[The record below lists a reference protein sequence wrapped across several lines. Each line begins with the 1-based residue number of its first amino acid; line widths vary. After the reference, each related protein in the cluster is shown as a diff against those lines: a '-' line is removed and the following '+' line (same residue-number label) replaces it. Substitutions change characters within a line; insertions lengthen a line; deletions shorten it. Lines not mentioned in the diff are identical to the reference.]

1 MSIVTAP
8 LPGTVLALAD
18 VPDPVFAQGMVG
30 AGAAIDPPAQV
41 VEVVAPIAGRIV
53 KLHPHAFAIL
63 GEDGVGVLVHLGI
76 DTVGL
81 NGEGFTLHA
90 AEGDALAAGAP
101 VVTYDVPSVIA
112 AGLSAVVPV
121 VILDAPA
128 DSVAQ
133 DSAAPA
139 GTLVA
144 ATTPLLTVTR

>member
-8 LPGTVLALAD
+8 LPGTVLALAE

-30 AGAAIDPPAQV
+30 AGAAIEPPAHP
-41 VEVVAPIAGRIV
+41 VEVVAPISGRLV

-81 NGEGFTLHA
+81 KGEGFTLHVS
-90 AEGDALAAGAP
+90 EGDTLAAGDA
-101 VVTYDVPSVIA
+101 VVTYDVPSVLA

-128 DSVAQ
+128 ESVAQ
-133 DSAAPA
+133 DASAPA
-139 GTLVA
+139 GTVIA
-144 ATTPLLTVTR
+144 ATTPLLTVTP